1 VPVRIERRNRIL
13 TIVNSRPEV
22 RNAVDPAQADALY
35 DAFVAFDTDEAVD
48 VAVFC
53 GDGDAFCAGA
63 DLKSLATRGI
73 ATPDNISTHRSL
85 EFPRDEGPVP
95 RGPMGPSRLWLSK
108 PVIAAIEGPAVAGG
122 MELALCADCR
132 VMAEDAYMGVYSRRW
147 GMPLTDGGTVR
158 LPRLIGEGRALELIM
173 TGRKV
178 GADECLRIGLCEKVV
193 PKGQARQ
200 AAEEMAQEIA
210 SFPQLSLRADRRS
223 VRLQYGL
230 PERAALEKEWYN
242 CTGVFN
248 AEGAAGA
255 ARFSM
260 GAGRHG
266 NFSDALGGA
275 NRMTSSASPT
285 SGQK

>member
-1 VPVRIERRNRIL
+1 MPVRIERRARVL

-48 VAVFC
+48 VAVFW
-53 GDGDAFCAGA
+53 GDGNAFCAGA
-63 DLKSLATRGI
+63 DLKSLAARGI
-73 ATPDNISTHRSL
+73 ATPDNTTTHRSL

-95 RGPMGPSRLWLSK
+95 RGPMGPSRLRLSK

-122 MELALCADCR
+122 MELALWADCR

-178 GADECLRIGLCEKVV
+178 GADECLRIGLCERVV
-193 PKGQARQ
+193 PRGQARQ

-230 PERAALEKEWYN
+230 SERAALEKEWYN

-248 AEGAAGA
+248 AEGAAGV
-255 ARFSM
+255 ARFTK

-266 NFSDALGGA
+266 DFSAPLSGA
-275 NRMTSSASPT
+275 HRDTGRTNAMTDPS
-285 SGQK
+285 